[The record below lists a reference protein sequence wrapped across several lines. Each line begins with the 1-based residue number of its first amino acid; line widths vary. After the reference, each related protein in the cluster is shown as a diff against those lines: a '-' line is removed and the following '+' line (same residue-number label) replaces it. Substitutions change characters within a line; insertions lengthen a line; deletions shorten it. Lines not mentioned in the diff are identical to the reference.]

1 MSRPSVPS
9 LATLMAAAAAV
20 LALAGC
26 GRALPTAAELVGAST
41 GAGSVN
47 TLPPTTDAPT
57 RDYANPVVWATY
69 REVQTLDPIQAF
81 DYPEDTVD
89 TALCDSLLR
98 QNPDG
103 SIGPGLAVATYP
115 TPTKLV
121 FDLRSGVHF
130 WDGNPVTAA
139 DVVWSLERAAS
150 PTNGSFY
157 AQVLNR
163 VKSIVATTPTEVT
176 LTLSQPDYWLTGEL
190 SQMAGIV
197 VEKAYG
203 EKEGKKL
210 GTPQGLTMCSG
221 PYEVKKWIPGQG
233 LTAVANPHYWDSTL
247 TPRVHEIVFKGI
259 GDDAS
264 LTSGLLTGAIGGT
277 YPQELSTL
285 EQLKRAKNLSV
296 TEGPSFAE
304 DAMVISNL
312 KGTLKDV
319 RVRQAL
325 SMAIDRSA
333 YISTIYHGYGQLPR
347 ALENPGAWGYGKTVF
362 QADWNRLPVPTVD
375 LAKARAL
382 VKAAGAEG
390 KSITIGTTGQIQ
402 SLATAANLVR
412 QAATE
417 IGLKVTIDSVS
428 AANFINFFTNAGAR
442 KGVDMF
448 PTSNYP
454 DYADPAGLYNTFAV
468 PGGTQNYDNFSDPE
482 ITKSLE
488 GARSTADPDLRAAL
502 VAKAGDLIMQQLPWI
517 PLAAP
522 DSLVIT
528 QRGLT
533 GQPASFVYMGG
544 PWANMMGGRS

>member
-1 MSRPSVPS
+1 LRRPRALLIT
-9 LATLMAAAAAV
+9 LAALTAAAF
-20 LALAGC
+20 ALAGC
-26 GRALPTAAELVGAST
+26 GRALPTAAELVGASA

-47 TLPPTTDAPT
+47 SLPPTTDAPT
-57 RDYANPVVWATY
+57 RDYNKPVVWATY

-103 SIGPGLAVATYP
+103 TIGPGLAVATYP
-115 TPTKLV
+115 SPTKLV
-121 FDLRSGVHF
+121 LNLRAGVHF
-130 WDGNPVTAA
+130 WDGKPVTSA
-139 DVVWSLERAAS
+139 DVVWSLKRAAS
-150 PTNGSFY
+150 TANGSFY

-163 VKSIVATTPTEVT
+163 VKSIDATSPTEVT
-176 LTLSQPDYWLTGEL
+176 LTLSRPDYWLTGEL
-190 SQMAGIV
+190 SQMSGIV

-221 PYEVKKWIPGQG
+221 PYEVKKWVPGQG

-247 TPRVHEIVFKGI
+247 TPKVHEIVFKGI

-362 QADWNRLPVPTVD
+362 QKDWNSLPVPTVN
-375 LAKARAL
+375 LTKARSL
-382 VKAAGAEG
+382 IKAAGAEG
-390 KSITIGTTGQIQ
+390 RSITIGTTGQIQ
-402 SLATAANLVR
+402 QLATAANLVR
-412 QAATE
+412 QGATE

-454 DYADPAGLYNTFAV
+454 DYADPAGLYNTFAI
-468 PGGTQNYDNFSDPE
+468 PGGTQNYDNYSDPQ
-482 ITKSLE
+482 IIKDLE
-488 GARSTADPDLRAAL
+488 NARSTADPDLRAAL
-502 VAKAGDLIMQQLPWI
+502 VAKAGDRIMQQLPWI

-528 QRGLT
+528 QRALT
-533 GQPASFVYMGG
+533 GEPTSFVYMGG
-544 PWANMMGGRS
+544 PWANMMGGR